1 MIETS
6 IVIPTKNG
14 AQDIGNCV
22 EAVYSQKGVAPFE
35 VIVIDS
41 GSTDATL
48 EIARRYPVR
57 IEQIPAETFHHART
71 RNFAASIAKGEFL
84 VFLSQ
89 DAIPA
94 SDAWLGA
101 MISNFDDRSVGAA

>member
-6 IVIPTKNG
+6 VLIPTKNG
-14 AQDIGNCV
+14 AKDL
-22 EAVYSQKGVAPFE
+22 EACLIAIFSQKGTRPFE

-57 IEQIPAETFHHART
+57 IEHIPPETFHHART
-71 RNFAASIAKGEFL
+71 RNYAAGLAKGEIL

-94 SDAWLGA
+94 LDTWL
-101 MISNFDDRSVGAA
+101 AAFLSSLKEPG